1 MEINVCG
8 EYRPCLVAGRK
19 ALFHRWA
26 DRADVMAPS
35 VLNGGY
41 LSGQLWQVFGIVEYE
56 DGQVSEV
63 SPNKIRFLDN
73 KLAEY
78 NFTEKEGAGNA
89 AD

>member
-1 MEINVCG
+1 MEIKVCG

-26 DRADVMAPS
+26 DRAELRAPS
-35 VLNGGY
+35 ALGTPG
-41 LSGQLWQVFGIVEYE
+41 GQLCQLFGIVEYE

-63 SPNKIRFLDN
+63 YPNKIRFLDN

-78 NFTEKEGAGNA
+78 NFTVQEGRECG
-89 AD
+89 

>member
-8 EYRPCLVAGRK
+8 GCRPCLVAGRK

-26 DRADVMAPS
+26 DRAELRGASALRGGAP
-35 VLNGGY
+35 G
-41 LSGQLWQVFGIVEYE
+41 GQLWQLFGIVEYE

-63 SPNKIRFLDN
+63 YPNKIRFLDN

-78 NFTEKEGAGNA
+78 DFTEKEGAGNA